1 MNATAPNTLP
11 PYLVAELAMHLRNSG
26 SELNVMQAAS
36 AAIRAWVKADKARL
50 QAPAPAEAAAVS
62 AAASA
67 AGPSRG
73 YLWKNLFLPHGTEL
87 RMSTRESTYHARV
100 EGDDILFNGRSV
112 SPRGMT
118 LAIYGEGRNA
128 WRDLWLKLPGER
140 YWKPASRCR
149 REQEQNQTQEQQGQ
163 SQSQSQLVSAVN
175 PAQSLAAA
183 TVTMSDALRTM
194 LSLMERVSARAI
206 PEEDRR
212 VKPARR
218 EADVFADHCA
228 LD

>member
-36 AAIRAWVKADKARL
+36 AAIRAWINADKARL
-50 QAPAPAEAAAVS
+50 QAPAPAEAAA
-62 AAASA
+62 ASA
-67 AGPSRG
+67 VAATAGPSRG

-100 EGDDILFNGRSV
+100 DGDEIRFNGRSV

-140 YWKPASRCR
+140 YWKAASRCR
-149 REQEQNQTQEQQGQ
+149 REQEQEQPQ
-163 SQSQSQLVSAVN
+163 SQSQSPSQLSCAAN

-194 LSLMERVSARAI
+194 LALMARVSARAI
-206 PEEDRR
+206 PDEDRR
-212 VKPARR
+212 VTPARR